1 MDKPN
6 RFLQQLSN
14 LLVPKAEADEPK
26 PVSSEQ
32 IVRALLDSF
41 DASLDRESIGT
52 KLLFNAHY
60 LIILHPTAYEQ
71 RLAALPAIVDEAVRL
86 FYDRLRQ
93 RKGPQDRVVSVA
105 SHWFFKFGP
114 GTDYNGEA
122 IGPGDLRVV
131 GSLSGQGMGEGKP
144 GPRPDTPRSA
154 NTKVTRKVRN
164 TNVFDTL
171 DTNRQAFSHI
181 DFRESGAFAVDID
194 LSQFPDPVEEKAENS
209 QPLQAEV
216 DAVNSNA
223 PARPAPP
230 VQSSPAPPL
239 PAPPPAA
246 RPQPHALARL
256 DCYMA
261 DSNVEET
268 YWMQD
273 REVVLARREPD
284 NEAFPNYIR
293 LQSPY
298 VSNPHARIRFNDAT
312 QSFELASFSRNE
324 TRINEQ
330 VVARSEPAQ
339 PQWVPLPSPAQIL
352 LNGVVTL
359 HFMIELRVKK

>member
-6 RFLQQLSN
+6 RFLQKLNN
-14 LLVPKAEADEPK
+14 LLVPKAVDDDEAK

-32 IVRALLDSF
+32 ILHALLASF
-41 DASLDRESIGT
+41 DASLERESIGN

-60 LIILHPTAYEQ
+60 LIVLHPTAYEQ

-86 FYDRLRQ
+86 FIDHLRQ
-93 RKGPQDRVVSVA
+93 RKGPHDQVMPVS

-114 GTDYNGEA
+114 GTEYNGEA
-122 IGPGDLRVV
+122 IGVGDLKVV
-131 GSLSGQGMGEGKP
+131 GSLSGQSVGES
-144 GPRPDTPRSA
+144 PRPVAQRGG
-154 NTKVTRKVRN
+154 NKVTRKVQN

-194 LSQFPDPVEEKAENS
+194 LSQFAPPVP
-209 QPLQAEV
+209 QPAAQPQ
-216 DAVNSNA
+216 A
-223 PARPAPP
+223 PANVPAAPMPASPQSRPAPG
-230 VQSSPAPPL
+230 
-239 PAPPPAA
+239 
-246 RPQPHALARL
+246 PQPQAFARI

-261 DSNVEET
+261 DLNTEET

-293 LQSPY
+293 LNSPY
-298 VSNPHARIRFNDAT
+298 VSNPHARIRFNDTT

-330 VVARSEPAQ
+330 VVARSDPGQ
-339 PQWVPLPSPAQIL
+339 PQWVPLPSPSQIL

-359 HFMIELRVKK
+359 QFSAQEGMANE

>member
-32 IVRALLDSF
+32 ILRALLDSF
-41 DASLDRESIGT
+41 DASLERESIGT

-86 FYDRLRQ
+86 FYDRLRK

-114 GTDYNGEA
+114 GTEYNGA
-122 IGPGDLRVV
+122 TIGPADLKVV
-131 GSLSGQGMGEGKP
+131 GSLSGHGIGENNP
-144 GPRPDTPRSA
+144 AASRGPARPA

-194 LSQFPDPVEEKAENS
+194 LSQFPDPVEEPPAQPDGPAEGTEQRVAVEPQQAPVALNPKPR
-209 QPLQAEV
+209 PL
-216 DAVNSNA
+216 
-223 PARPAPP
+223 
-230 VQSSPAPPL
+230 SPAPP
-239 PAPPPAA
+239 APT
-246 RPQPHALARL
+246 ALARI

-293 LQSPY
+293 LNSPY

-330 VVARSEPAQ
+330 VVARSEPTQ
-339 PQWVPLPSPAQIL
+339 PQWVALPNPAQIL

-359 HFMIELRVKK
+359 HFSHV